1 MLLFNTGA
9 VPADEFSTEGMKV
22 SEMISG
28 LKTAF
33 QDSINADKLVE
44 SLTSADSQAMKLQ
57 RSIGGVTIGANAFR
71 EKIIGS
77 YKETMKLGASFKDSL
92 DAVQGLA
99 VGMGKMVNP
108 SEKTIENIVGLS
120 KGIGETSEKIGE
132 MVSNMTRFGGT
143 QEEVIK
149 KMDDMAQQARKAGL
163 DAKAFLAEINTNLKK
178 VSGFGFKDGVK
189 GLTAMVKQAKLL
201 RTDMSAIGAMS
212 LQGSVL
218 DPEGA
223 IEAAANFQMLG
234 GAVGKLSDPFQ
245 LMHMAQTD
253 LQGLQDEL
261 VKSTKSS
268 YNFNKETGN
277 FDIAT
282 QDLYRLREQA
292 KITGAN
298 FDDLVNAGKEAAK
311 LDYLTE
317 KFSLGDLDKDT
328 QSMVAGLAQ
337 IGEGG
342 KVEVDIPGYGK
353 ISADSAEQLKA
364 QLDTK
369 GAQEALKA
377 YQEKAGK
384 DSKDLALEQLTVTE
398 KQAVDVKMIRDAIL
412 VNMGVG
418 DRDDLIKAF
427 KDQSESAKD
436 SLKTVTTNLQSD
448 VIDLSKSGIQKTSE
462 VVTKIKEKSGTSPVD
477 PDKRN
482 DLLEQIRETMGG
494 GVSGTEAGAGKSINV
509 VTGSDMFLPAGG
521 APTLLNEGTL
531 YKGIVGDEVAIGT
544 NLTEAFN
551 KSGKLNEIIASM
563 ASTKNNTGG
572 NTSVDGK
579 IDININLT
587 GSISGDKNADVEKMF
602 SDPKV
607 QKQIMD
613 TVLYKLDSYK
623 RQQGVLS

>member
-1 MLLFNTGA
+1 MLLFTNPVST
-9 VPADEFSTEGMKV
+9 DDFSAEGMKV

-108 SEKTIENIVGLS
+108 SQETIENIVGLS

-245 LMHMAQTD
+245 LMYMAQTD

-369 GAQEALKA
+369 GAQDALKA

-436 SLKTVTTNLQSD
+436 SLKSVTTNLQSD
-448 VIDLSKSGIQKTSE
+448 VIDISKSGIQKTSE
-462 VVTKIKEKSGTSPVD
+462 VATKIKEESGTSPID

-482 DLLEQIRETMGG
+482 ELLKKIRETMGG
-494 GVSGTEAGAGKSINV
+494 GDTGTQAGITKPINL
-509 VTGSDMFLPAGG
+509 VTGADMFLPAGG

>member
-1 MLLFNTGA
+1 MLLFTDP
-9 VPADEFSTEGMKV
+9 VSTDDFSAEGMKV

-108 SEKTIENIVGLS
+108 SQETIENIVGLS

-234 GAVGKLSDPFQ
+234 GAVGKLADPFQ
-245 LMHMAQTD
+245 LMYMAQTD

-261 VKSTKSS
+261 VKSTKAS
-268 YNFNKETGN
+268 YTFNKETGN

-369 GAQEALKA
+369 GAQDALKA

-418 DRDDLIKAF
+418 NRDDLIKAF
-427 KDQSESAKD
+427 KEQSESARD
-436 SLKTVTTNLQSD
+436 SLKSVTTNLQSD
-448 VIDLSKSGIQKTSE
+448 VIDISKSGIQKTSE
-462 VVTKIKEKSGTSPVD
+462 VATKIKEASGTSPID

-482 DLLEQIRETMGG
+482 ELLKQIKTTMGG
-494 GVSGTEAGAGKSINV
+494 GTSGTQAGTTKPINL
-509 VTGSDMFLPAGG
+509 VTGADMFLPAGG